1 MRFSASAT
9 AAAALLL
16 ALELAGLS
24 AGANAQ
30 ALPSDAE
37 IKAQMAKQRANTMEA
52 LKMSPS
58 QGAQAGNFKTDVPKV
73 APAPQRTQD
82 LDALVK
88 QYQSGKPVDLPKSG
102 HDLIVF
108 VSFSMPPD
116 ILKELARQAKETGAV
131 LVLRGFKDESLAATK
146 QAALIMNQAGAEWD
160 IHPDLFKSFKVTK
173 VPTFAVAAAD
183 ASSVLEEGCAPETTY
198 ATISGNISI
207 QVALD
212 TIRRRASMPI
222 ATLAEARLERIRMA
236 GRVGSVV
243 R

>member
-30 ALPSDAE
+30 GLPTDAE
-37 IKAQMAKQRANTMEA
+37 IKAQMAKQRANAMEA
-52 LKMSPS
+52 LKLSPG

-73 APAPQRTQD
+73 SPAPQRTQD
-82 LDALVK
+82 LDALLK
-88 QYQSGKPVDLPKSG
+88 QYQTGKPVDLPKSS

-173 VPTFAVAAAD
+173 VPTFAMAAAD
-183 ASSVLEEGCAPETTY
+183 ASSVLEDGCAPETTY

-212 TIRRRASMPI
+212 TIRRRASKPI
-222 ATLAEARLERIRMA
+222 AMLAEARLESIKNA
-236 GRVGSVV
+236 GRAGTVV